1 MITYRSKK
9 HPDILVTS
17 DGEVDPK
24 YKTVLITFSNGKTQS
39 ISSPTLASQW
49 EIIEN
54 PAPTPEKI
62 PESESRD
69 ATSIGY
75 SIAEFAENVAQT
87 MGGKLKTWESKPNIL
102 AITYGNKSVM
112 EICVSKRY
120 FKVRVKP
127 EVLRSDEEYVA
138 HSYNFGATIT
148 FEYDDTGYS
157 ALESLITRSIVY
169 SSNKPKKTRKTT
181 KEEQKHG

>member
-24 YKTVLITFSNGKTQS
+24 YKTVLITFQNGKTQS

-49 EIIEN
+49 EIVEN
-54 PAPTPEKI
+54 PVTTYTEQEEAVTPVA
-62 PESESRD
+62 S
-69 ATSIGY
+69 
-75 SIAEFAENVAQT
+75 SIAELAESVAMT
-87 MGGKLKTWESKPNIL
+87 MGGKLKTWDSKPNIF
-102 AITYGNKSVM
+102 AITYNGKAVM
-112 EICVSKRY
+112 EICTSKKY
-120 FKVRVKP
+120 FKARVKP

-138 HSYNFGATIT
+138 HSYNFGATLT
-148 FEYDDTGYS
+148 FDYDELGYS

-181 KEEQKHG
+181 KEEK